1 MGKSGKVRPE
11 SGGCPLSG
19 TVSRRGVGTALQ
31 LLQGLRS
38 ADGAVY
44 SERSDWVG
52 GGINTYGY
60 VGGNPLSFID
70 PLGLQQ
76 EAGLYTC
83 LAGPNPVC
91 GAFVFLTACKWALIT
106 SAGIIV
112 ATGIVMNAEC
122 GDNCQNDGSSGS
134 GGNAGNGPGSNA
146 GNNTDGDTGGNDT
159 DGSGGERWPLDKGG
173 SEWGRR
179 NGFDSK
185 EGRRAAHATKNSDY
199 MHGAKDK
206 YTIDPST
213 GDVYDPEGG
222 YVGNAGDFLRTR

>member
-1 MGKSGKVRPE
+1 MSILPVCGLGLNNRITLPGQYYDAE
-11 SGGCPLSG
+11 SGLHYNYFRDYDPQTGRYVQSDPI
-19 TVSRRGVGTALQ
+19 
-31 LLQGLRS
+31 GLR
-38 ADGAVY
+38 
-44 SERSDWVG
+44 

-91 GAFVFLTACKWALIT
+91 GVFVFLTACKWALIT

-134 GGNAGNGPGSNA
+134 GGNA
-146 GNNTDGDTGGNDT
+146 
-159 DGSGGERWPLDKGG
+159 
-173 SEWGRR
+173 
-179 NGFDSK
+179 
-185 EGRRAAHATKNSDY
+185 
-199 MHGAKDK
+199 
-206 YTIDPST
+206 
-213 GDVYDPEGG
+213 
-222 YVGNAGDFLRTR
+222 